1 MNHASRFKILHYAVL
16 KHPEDPLSKVLLT
29 LNHMHSIKRAFFW
42 LSGAGTETLEKCPA
56 WEQRKYVAFG
66 ATVLVPCA
74 FAFIACAYALS
85 TLTDNARV
93 IYPVAGVWAFIILTI
108 DRALLAGYRAYASGF
123 RKLSQFFLRL
133 VVAVLM
139 GITIAH
145 PLVLLLFRD
154 TISQVIEKDRAAEI
168 EVVRGGFQTQ
178 KEKVR
183 SQITLLET
191 ALAEQRAK
199 WNESFQARFILQ
211 ESEDA
216 KSAIPGL
223 TSEQQVEL
231 KAAIAEGTAPFRER
245 LSIIEKQSAE
255 FSPQYAKLQTELGF
269 WQAEFERELNGQ
281 RSGMRGEGPRARSIR
296 SDQLEPR
303 REESKRLGGLLE
315 HLTAEKST
323 LQTQSRQ
330 AEAAAIT
337 LFETKLAEIATANKV
352 EAERVAGL
360 KQKVENDQAEQFVTQ
375 QNSLRDTIKQQ
386 IDTRLAEL
394 NRVQGELAAVA
405 TEETNRLAALRAE
418 PRRDIL
424 TQTLALHALFQAGNQ
439 GGQFAFYTYIVLT
452 LLFMLVD
459 TIPLIVKFFTKPGPY
474 DTLVDRD
481 EITFDTEHRAFRQS
495 RTRYMDQLSSGNL
508 IAVTRNSR
516 LENALVD
523 GVEHTRAAREF
534 LDSLVEMEK
543 AFAEKML
550 LEEQTIG
557 AAESHKRAAFDAIKK
572 RFYDDLHH
580 RMEVFFTERAG
591 TSVVN

>member
-1 MNHASRFKILHYAVL
+1 MYSL
-16 KHPEDPLSKVLLT
+16 KRT
-29 LNHMHSIKRAFFW
+29 FFW
-42 LSGAGTETLEKCPA
+42 LSGAGTETLEQCPA

-93 IYPVAGVWAFIILTI
+93 IYPVAAVWAFIILTI
-108 DRALLAGYRAYASGF
+108 DRALLAGYRAYASFF
-123 RKLSQFFLRL
+123 RKISQFFLRL

-154 TISQVIEKDRAAEI
+154 TISMAIEKDRAAEI
-168 EVVRGGFQTQ
+168 EVVRSGFAG
-178 KEKVR
+178 EKGNVR
-183 SQITLLET
+183 SQITVLDT

-211 ESEDA
+211 ETEDA
-216 KSAIPGL
+216 KAAIPGL
-223 TSEQQVEL
+223 TAGQQAEL
-231 KAAIAEGTAPFRER
+231 KAAIGEGTAPFRER
-245 LSIIEKQSAE
+245 LSVIEKQSAE
-255 FSPQYAKLQTELGF
+255 FSPQYATLQTELGF

-281 RSGMRGEGPRARSIR
+281 RSGMKGEGPRARSIR

-303 REESKRLGGLLE
+303 REESKRLGSMLE
-315 HLTAEKST
+315 HLTAEKTT

-330 AEAAAIT
+330 AEAAALQ
-337 LFETKLAEIATANKV
+337 LFETKLAEIAAANKT
-352 EAERVAGL
+352 EAGRVAGL
-360 KQKVENDQAEQFVTQ
+360 KQKVESDQAGQFVTQ
-375 QNSLRDTIKQQ
+375 QNSLRETIKQQ
-386 IDTRLAEL
+386 IDTRLADL

-405 TEETNRLAALRAE
+405 TEESNRLAALRAE

-424 TQTLALHALFQAGNQ
+424 TQTLALHALFQADNQ

-459 TIPLIVKFFTKPGPY
+459 TIPLMVKFFTKPGPY
-474 DTLVDRD
+474 DSLVDRD

-495 RTRYMDQLSSGNL
+495 RTRYMEQLSNGNL
-508 IAVTRNSR
+508 IAVTRNQR

-543 AFAEKML
+543 AFAEKMR
-550 LEEQTIG
+550 LEEQSIG
-557 AAESHKRAAFDAIKK
+557 MAESDKRAAFEAIKR

-580 RMEVFFTERAG
+580 RMEIFFTTRHAPEGA
-591 TSVVN
+591 

>member
-1 MNHASRFKILHYAVL
+1 MH
-16 KHPEDPLSKVLLT
+16 T
-29 LNHMHSIKRAFFW
+29 LKRAFFW
-42 LSGAGTETLEKCPA
+42 LSGAGTQTLEQCPA

-108 DRALLAGYRAYASGF
+108 DRALLAGYRAYASVF

-154 TISQVIEKDRAAEI
+154 TISSVVEKDRAAEI
-168 EVVRGGFQTQ
+168 EVVRAGFEVE

-183 SQITLLET
+183 GQVTVLET

-199 WNESFQARFILQ
+199 WNESFQAKFILQ
-211 ESEDA
+211 KNEDA

-223 TSEQQVEL
+223 TASQQVEL
-231 KAAIAEGTAPFRER
+231 KAAIDEATAPFRER
-245 LSIIEKQSAE
+245 LDVIGKQSDE

-281 RSGMRGEGPRARSIR
+281 RSGMKGEGPRARSIR

-303 REESKRLGGLLE
+303 REESKRLGALLE
-315 HLTAEKST
+315 HLTAEKAT

-330 AEAAAIT
+330 AEASAIQ
-337 LFETKLAEIATANKV
+337 LFETKLAEIAATNKA

-360 KQKVENDQAEQFVTQ
+360 KQKVEQDQAGQFVTQ
-375 QNSLRDTIKQQ
+375 QNALRDTIKQQ

-394 NRVQGELAAVA
+394 TRVQGELAAVA
-405 TEETNRLAALRAE
+405 TEETDRLDQLRAE

-424 TQTLALHALFQAGNQ
+424 TQTLALHALFQAGNE

-474 DTLVDRD
+474 DSLVDRD

-495 RTRYMDQLSSGNL
+495 RVRYMAQLSSGNL
-508 IAVTRNSR
+508 IAVTRNQR

-543 AFAEKML
+543 AFAEKMKF
-550 LEEQTIG
+550 EEQSIG
-557 AAESHKRAAFDAIKK
+557 VAESDKRHALEAIKK

-580 RMEVFFTERAG
+580 RMEVFFTTRHAPEG
-591 TSVVN
+591 V

>member
-1 MNHASRFKILHYAVL
+1 
-16 KHPEDPLSKVLLT
+16 
-29 LNHMHSIKRAFFW
+29 MHSIKRAFFW
-42 LSGAGTETLEKCPA
+42 LSGAGTETLEQCPA

-85 TLTDNARV
+85 TLTDDTRV
-93 IYPVAGVWAFIILTI
+93 IYPVAAVWAFIILTI
-108 DRALLAGYRAYASGF
+108 DRALLASYRAYASFF

-168 EVVRGGFQTQ
+168 EVVRSGFSGE

-183 SQITLLET
+183 SQITVLET
-191 ALAEQRAK
+191 ALAEQRTK

-211 ESEDA
+211 ESADA

-223 TSEQQVEL
+223 TAEQQTEL
-231 KAAIAEGTAPFRER
+231 KTAIDEGTSPFRER
-245 LSIIEKQSAE
+245 LSVIEKQSAE
-255 FSPQYAKLQTELGF
+255 FSPPYAKLQTELGF

-296 SDQLEPR
+296 ADQLEPR
-303 REESKRLGGLLE
+303 REESKRLGSLLE
-315 HLTAEKST
+315 HLTAEKTT

-330 AEAAAIT
+330 AEAAAIL
-337 LFETKLAEIATANKV
+337 LFESKLAEIAAANKT
-352 EAERVAGL
+352 EAGRVAGL
-360 KQKVENDQAEQFVTQ
+360 KQKVESEQAGQFVTQ
-375 QNSLRDTIKQQ
+375 QNSLRETIKQQ

-394 NRVQGELAAVA
+394 NRVQGELAAVG
-405 TEETNRLAALRAE
+405 TEESNRLAALRAE

-459 TIPLIVKFFTKPGPY
+459 TIPLMVKFFTKAGPY
-474 DTLVDRD
+474 DSLVDRD

-495 RTRYMDQLSSGNL
+495 RTRYMEQLSSGNL
-508 IAVTRNSR
+508 IAVTRNPR

-543 AFAEKML
+543 SFAEKMK
-550 LEEQTIG
+550 LEEQSIG
-557 AAESHKRAAFDAIKK
+557 MAESDKRAAFEAIKK

-580 RMEVFFTERAG
+580 RMEIFFTTRHA
-591 TSVVN
+591 